1 MARRRLIPFL
11 FVGAIF
17 SMGASYRTQNF
28 VVEAATPEIARQVGD
43 YAEQYRRE
51 KARLWLL
58 REMPPWSQ
66 PCPLKATVTMGGSG
80 GATSFAFDN
89 GQVLGQRM
97 HIEGTLDR
105 LLASVLPHEVTH
117 TVFAFHFRQPVPRWA
132 DEGGSVLSEDEQ
144 ERRRHDLLVRRI
156 INDGRMIPLRRLF
169 SLREYPSDVMA
180 LYAQG
185 FSVSEFLVSRSSRP
199 AFLNFVY
206 TGMAQGWDQAARAHY
221 GFNSVEELEQAW
233 IQYLRSPKQAPPAQV
248 ASAGA
253 TLRSPTA
260 EQVVVRQ
267 TAPPAQPLQDFAGAR
282 PVYRGQLPSPEDAP
296 VQPFRPTSM
305 SAPGGLSPAPSGQ
318 PPRAQLLAPEYVTP
332 QGAPAVLP
340 SGPQ

>member
-1 MARRRLIPFL
+1 
-11 FVGAIF
+11 
-17 SMGASYRTQNF
+17 
-28 VVEAATPEIARQVGD
+28 
-43 YAEQYRRE
+43 RE
-51 KARLWLL
+51 KAQLWLG
-58 REMPPWSQ
+58 REMPPWPQ
-66 PCPLKATVTMGGSG
+66 PCPLKVTVTGNGSG

-105 LLASVLPHEVTH
+105 LVASVLPHEVTH
-117 TVFAFHFRQPVPRWA
+117 TVFSVHVRQPVPRWA

-206 TGMAQGWDQAARAHY
+206 AGMSQGWDAAARTHY
-221 GFNSVEELEQAW
+221 GFNSVEELEQGW

-253 TLRSPTA
+253 TLRSPSA

-267 TAPPAQPLQDFAGAR
+267 TAPPAQGLQDFGSGR
-282 PVYRGQLPSPEDAP
+282 PVFRGQSPGPEDATA
-296 VQPFRPTSM
+296 QPFRPTAM
-305 SAPGGLSPAPSGQ
+305 SAPGGLPAAASCPGGVC
-318 PPRAQLLAPEYVTP
+318 P
-332 QGAPAVLP
+332 
-340 SGPQ
+340 